1 VTTTILETITTT
13 SGSET
18 ITSTRS
24 TVTVTTPTPPPALI
38 DTPGVAA
45 KFIPTSVPKVAA
57 NSPSNDSGGG
67 LSGGAIGGIIAGVVV
82 LLIVVIVAAFLI
94 IRRLKHVEDVME
106 SKRGSSS
113 GKKTR
118 SQSQAQMEHY
128 GRQLHSDMDDMSV
141 DPLMVPPPHTTNNSS
156 SGTPQPD
163 IASYPRGRSD
173 STGYNVTPSPNM
185 FDRHASPDSN
195 VGGYFD
201 DPTMRAQN
209 IPGAAAW
216 QGQNMSPMQAALIR
230 GSMDSIGTAQ
240 QQRPYAYTHWRQ
252 QSNASELSADG
263 SENGAGVNS
272 PLVGGGGAGGR
283 ISELDGSGFVELPS
297 ADNAHGSGSG
307 VGYAAGGGVRSRSSS
322 AASARGMGH
331 ARRRSDGVQ
340 GQGQAGQGQAGQGL
354 VGGAGLGLTPLDEAA
369 EMHGYY
375 GRRDQQAGQTA
386 AGLDVQWDVGG
397 VAGYHDQGQHGQ
409 QGQQEGR
416 GA

>member
-1 VTTTILETITTT
+1 
-13 SGSET
+13 
-18 ITSTRS
+18 
-24 TVTVTTPTPPPALI
+24 
-38 DTPGVAA
+38 
-45 KFIPTSVPKVAA
+45 
-57 NSPSNDSGGG
+57 
-67 LSGGAIGGIIAGVVV
+67 VVV

-106 SKRGSSS
+106 SKRGSST

-141 DPLMVPPPHTTNNSS
+141 DPLMVPPPHTTGNSS

-163 IASYPRGRSD
+163 NLSYPRGRSD

-195 VGGYFD
+195 VGGGGYFD
-201 DPTMRAQN
+201 DPMGRVQN

-216 QGQNMSPMQAALIR
+216 QQQNMPPMQAARIR
-230 GSMDSIGTAQ
+230 GSMDSVGTA

-272 PLVGGGGAGGR
+272 PLVGGGGGGGGARGR

-297 ADNAHGSGSG
+297 SDGAHGSGPG
-307 VGYAAGGGVRSRSSS
+307 VGYVAGGGTGVRSRSSS

-331 ARRRSDGVQ
+331 ARRRSDGIQ
-340 GQGQAGQGQAGQGL
+340 GQVAGQGQAGGT
-354 VGGAGLGLTPLDEAA
+354 GLGLTPLDEAA

-397 VAGYHDQGQHGQ
+397 VGGYHD